1 MNVINYI
8 ESKKIGLVIN
18 IPETENRSYRSK
30 SDGYLLRQ
38 SAINNC
44 IPLFTNIKNA
54 TFFISSLCY
63 YLKNK
68 DKMEIK
74 SWQEYLLEM

>member
-30 SDGYLLRQ
+30 SDGYL
-38 SAINNC
+38 
-44 IPLFTNIKNA
+44 FEG
-54 TFFISSLCY
+54 Y
-63 YLKNK
+63 
-68 DKMEIK
+68 
-74 SWQEYLLEM
+74 